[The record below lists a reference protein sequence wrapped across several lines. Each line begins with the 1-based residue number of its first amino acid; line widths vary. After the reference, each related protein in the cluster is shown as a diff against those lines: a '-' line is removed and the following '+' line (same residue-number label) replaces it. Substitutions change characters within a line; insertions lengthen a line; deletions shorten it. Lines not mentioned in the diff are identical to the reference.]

1 MPSPI
6 RLNDTELD
14 VVFSAARPLPV
25 ELRDPFLQ
33 AVADALASRGE
44 VGPGVVYQV
53 CREQQRRFFDPP
65 NLDRGSEVNK
75 YSRTM
80 KRGHGNA
87 KYG

>member
-1 MPSPI
+1 MPV
-6 RLNDTELD
+6 RLTDTELD
-14 VVFSAARPLPV
+14 LVFAAARPLA
-25 ELRDPFLQ
+25 LDMRDPFLQ
-33 AVADALASRGE
+33 AVADALANRAQ

-75 YSRTM
+75 YSRVV
-80 KRGHGNA
+80 KRTHGNA